1 MTSSPNKPILLI
13 HGGAWA
19 MPDDAVAAHERGIA
33 NALAAGWA
41 ALERGGTSVDAVE
54 AAVTIMEDD
63 DTFDAGRGS
72 FLTRDGRVQLDA
84 LLMNGENL
92 RTGGVACVERLR
104 NPIQAARLVLDKS
117 PHVYFV
123 GNGAEFFAEQ
133 HGIAL
138 IDNAELIVP
147 RERDRLTKF
156 QQNEAAGGT
165 DTTFSGNS
173 EFAETP
179 PTTNLSSRPE
189 SAHFAD
195 AVERPASRVP
205 ERFEGD
211 GLQPVHMDPITEGAL
226 APEGTALEEAAL
238 EAEVERTLPE
248 NLRLDDP
255 TLHSHDTVGAVALD
269 QYGNLAAATSTGGT
283 LSKAPGRVG
292 DSSLIGCGCYADNLS
307 AAVSLTGW
315 GEPIMKLVLGKWAV
329 DRVAEGA
336 TPQQAASEAIA
347 YLYTRLG
354 GHGGIILLGPDGQLG
369 LAHNTPRMAWGIAN
383 AEGQRLGITRNQ

>member
-1 MTSSPNKPILLI
+1 
-13 HGGAWA
+13 
-19 MPDDAVAAHERGIA
+19 MPDDAVAAHQHGIA

-41 ALERGGTSVDAVE
+41 ALARGGTSVDAVE

-123 GNGAEFFAEQ
+123 GSGAEQFAAQ
-133 HGIAL
+133 HGMSL

-147 RERDRLTKF
+147 RERERLTKF
-156 QQNEAAGGT
+156 QQNEAAGGA

-173 EFAETP
+173 EFTTP
-179 PTTNLSSRPE
+179 TAT
-189 SAHFAD
+189 
-195 AVERPASRVP
+195 ERS
-205 ERFEGD
+205 EGR
-211 GLQPVHMDPITEGAL
+211 GLQPDDLNPAVEGAS

-238 EAEVERTLPE
+238 ESEVERALPE

-329 DRVAEGA
+329 DRVAAGA
-336 TPQQAASEAIA
+336 TPQQAATEAIA
-347 YLYTRLG
+347 YLYQRLG
-354 GHGGIILLGPDGQLG
+354 GHGGIILLGPEGQLG

-383 AEGQRLGITRNQ
+383 AQGQQLGITRNQ